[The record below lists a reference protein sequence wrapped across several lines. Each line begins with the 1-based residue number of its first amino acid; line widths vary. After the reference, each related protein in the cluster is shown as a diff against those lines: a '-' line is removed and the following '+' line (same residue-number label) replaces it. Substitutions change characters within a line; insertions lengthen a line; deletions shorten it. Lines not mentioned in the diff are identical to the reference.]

1 MNSVLFLFLRRMRAP
16 LLVLLA
22 AYAISVGGMVLIPGA
37 DDQGEP
43 WQMTFFHAFY
53 FVSYMGSTIG
63 FGEIPYEFTD
73 AQRFWVV
80 VTIYLSVISWLYAI
94 GTILSIIQDPA
105 FKRAVTEQRFTL
117 QVRRLRDPFYLIVGY
132 GESGSL
138 LVPALERRQLRSV
151 VIDNRQERIDR
162 LELENFGFDVPGLC
176 ADGREVHFLR
186 EAGIDHPYCIGVVAL
201 TDDPDVNVKVAI
213 TAKLLKP
220 DLTVICRAESRST
233 EANLASFG
241 TDYIINPYRVF
252 ADHLTMALRA
262 PSVHALYRWLIN
274 TPGRPLPEL
283 VHPPRGTWIIC
294 GHGRF
299 GRAVGQYLAY
309 ENIPTVFI
317 EPRAERAPPDAI
329 IGFGTEAVTL
339 REAGIDQAVALVAGA
354 DLDINNLSI
363 VMTAKALKPSLHI
376 VVRQNRR
383 ANDVVF
389 AATGV
394 DQVMQA
400 GRIIVW
406 RILPLL
412 TTPLLSQFLRQARH
426 HSESWASAL
435 LEQIQEVSPDGVP
448 LVWSVVLDHT
458 EAPAV
463 CDGLRAGYAI
473 RLQNLLQ
480 DPRETGKNLPCM
492 PLMLVRGGK
501 RQLLPTGEQMLQQGD
516 QLLLCGVPKTDGLL
530 RWSLFNRNV
539 LRSLM
544 TGERR
549 PDGYIWRWLGH
560 WRSAGAP
567 E

>member
-1 MNSVLFLFLRRMRAP
+1 MNSILFLFLRRMRAP

-22 AYAISVGGMVLIPGA
+22 AYTISVAGMVLIPGV

-43 WQMTFFHAFY
+43 WRMTFFHAFY

-63 FGEIPYEFTD
+63 FGEIPYAFTD

-94 GTILSIIQDPA
+94 GTILSIIQDPI

-117 QVRRLRDPFYLIVGY
+117 QIRRLRDPFYLIVGY

-151 VIDNRQERIDR
+151 VIDIRQERIDR

-201 TDDPDVNVKVAI
+201 TDDPEVNVKVAI
-213 TAKLLKP
+213 TAKLLHP
-220 DLTVICRAESRST
+220 RLPVICRAESRST
-233 EANLASFG
+233 EVNLASFD
-241 TDYIINPYRVF
+241 TNYIINPYRVF
-252 ADHLTMALRA
+252 ADHLTMGLRT
-262 PSVHALYRWLIN
+262 PSAHLLYRWLTN
-274 TPGRPLPEL
+274 TPGQPLPEP

-329 IGFGTEAVTL
+329 IGRGTEAVTL
-339 REAGIDQAVALVAGA
+339 REAGIDHAAALVAGA

-363 VMTAKALKPSLHI
+363 IMTAKALNPSLYI

-389 AATGV
+389 AAAGV
-394 DQVMQA
+394 DQIMQA

-426 HSESWASAL
+426 HNESWASTL
-435 LEQIQEVSPDGVP
+435 LANIREVSPDGAP
-448 LVWSVVLDHT
+448 LVWSVVLDET

-473 RLQNLLQ
+473 RLQHLLQ
-480 DPRETGKNLPCM
+480 DPRSIDQDLPCM
-492 PLMLVRGGK
+492 PLMLVRSDQ
-501 RQLLPTGEQMLQQGD
+501 RHLLPSRELRLQYGD
-516 QLLLCGVPKTDGLL
+516 QLLLCGAPKTDRLL
-530 RWSLFNRNV
+530 CWSLFNNNV
-539 LRSLM
+539 LRSLIA
-544 TGERR
+544 GERR
-549 PDGYIWRWLGH
+549 SDGYIWRWLGR
-560 WRSAGAP
+560 WRSARTP